1 MSRTNSFAV
10 NESVLVGRDKLFPY
24 RSLMGMINS
33 AEWNVFF
40 DDFKN
45 SVATNVPNGWM
56 AAIIDVGATLT
67 NFETSAAANANG
79 IVRIT
84 SDAASEGVA
93 IYLPKQVF
101 LSGKKWFMEVSVRTA
116 AATDSE
122 IQFGLT
128 DRTAVTN
135 PEDLYTT
142 AANSYASFGVF
153 DGSATPVL
161 TYDKANAGP
170 VTNTPAGSSFAM
182 ANNTLVTWGLFYN
195 GSSSASTTGELIAYV
210 NGSEA
215 TRAGTRAQIPD
226 NVLLSPFIGA
236 RGGDG
241 AIGTIDFDYVR
252 FAYQR

>member
-1 MSRTNSFAV
+1 MSRNNSFGV
-10 NESVLVGRDKLFPY
+10 NESVVIGRDKLYPY

-33 AEWNVFF
+33 AEWIVFY
-40 DDFKN
+40 DDFN
-45 SVATNVPNGWM
+45 RDVATNVPSGWD
-56 AAIIDVGATLT
+56 AAIIDIGATLAS
-67 NFETSAAANANG
+67 FETSAAVNANG
-79 IVRIT
+79 VVRIT

-93 IYLPKQVF
+93 IYLPKQVY
-101 LSGKKWFMEVSVRTA
+101 LSGKKWFMEVKVRTA

-128 DRTAVTN
+128 DRTAVVN

-142 AANSYASFGVF
+142 VAASYASFGVF
-153 DGSATPVL
+153 DASATPVL

-182 ANNTLVTWGLFYN
+182 ANDTYVTWGLFYN
-195 GSSSASTTGELIAYV
+195 GSSAAATTGELIAYV

-252 FAYQR
+252 FAHQR